1 MRKIMAV
8 LSFAFL
14 LMGCSVAYR
23 SGQTPDDVYFS
34 PARNNNAGYVALD
47 DEDGNGRYNASA
59 VPMQD
64 RYLRMKTFGGSR
76 WNTFDD
82 DYSYWNNPLWNN
94 RSYFDLF
101 SYGGNIGFNNLSL
114 GNLSLGNP
122 FLFNPI
128 SYYYSPFSP
137 MYYGQPVVTLNTFKT
152 TVAPKNSGPRVYNLS
167 SYNPPRASYSDPK
180 FGNMKATGTYY
191 NNTNNSYYRGND
203 YNSGGS
209 SRIFNN
215 NSSGGN
221 YAPSGSSSSGSS
233 GTAPVR
239 TFPRGGN

>member
-1 MRKIMAV
+1 MRKVVLM
-8 LSFAFL
+8 LSFASTL
-14 LMGCSVAYR
+14 VGCSTAYR
-23 SGQTPDDVYFS
+23 TGQTPDDVYFS
-34 PARNNNAGYVALD
+34 PARNNSEYVAME
-47 DEDGNGRYNASA
+47 DEDGNGRYNAAA

-76 WNTFDD
+76 WNTFDE
-82 DYSYWNNPLWNN
+82 DYSYWNNPYWNN

-101 SYGGNIGFNNLSL
+101 SYGTNIGFNNLSL
-114 GNLSLGNP
+114 GNP
-122 FLFNPI
+122 FMFNPI

-137 MYYGQPVVTLNTFKT
+137 MYYGQPVVTLNSFKT

-167 SYNPPRASYSDPK
+167 NYNPPRASYSDSK
-180 FGNMKATGTYY
+180 FGSIKVNSTYY
-191 NNTNNSYYRGND
+191 NNNGNYYRGSD

-215 NSSGGN
+215 NSSGGS
-221 YAPSGSSSSGSS
+221 YAPSNNSSSGSS